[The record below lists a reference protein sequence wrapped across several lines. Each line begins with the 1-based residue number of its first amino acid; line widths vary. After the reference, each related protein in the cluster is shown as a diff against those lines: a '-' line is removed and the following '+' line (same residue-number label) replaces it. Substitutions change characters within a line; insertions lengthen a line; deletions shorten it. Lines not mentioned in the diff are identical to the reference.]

1 MTLHILG
8 LDPGGTTGWGL
19 FSAEERYDHETR
31 STMYDKPKF
40 TCGELGAGDKH
51 EHHDELWT
59 LMELQQSDHF
69 IIVCESFEYRNT
81 ARAGL
86 ELISKEYIGVVKL
99 FEQQRMHLPDGT
111 HMPSQKL
118 VFQTASM
125 GKVGQKSFVKKRN
138 LQRLGLWSPTEGN
151 HAMDGYGHLI
161 FWMIHYGNVMKQE
174 LLTKGWK

>member
-1 MTLHILG
+1 MTIRILG
-8 LDPGGTTGWGL
+8 LDPGGTTGWAL
-19 FSAEERYDHETR
+19 FSAEERYEHDDKAVV
-31 STMYDKPKF
+31 YDKPKF

-51 EHHDELWT
+51 EHHNELYE
-59 LMELQQSDHF
+59 LMELQQSDNY

-99 FEQQRMHLPDGT
+99 FAQQRMLGLS
-111 HMPSQKL
+111 SQRL

-125 GKVGQKSFVKKRN
+125 GKITQKSFVKKRN
-138 LQRLGLWSPTEGN
+138 LQKLGLWYSTDGN
-151 HAMDGYGHLI
+151 HAMDGYGHLL

-174 LLTKGWK
+174 LLLKGWK